1 MTHEELDAL
10 WDFSDPAASEARFSA
25 LSEGPL
31 GPAAKTQAARAL
43 GLQGKFE
50 ESGRLLAEVRPDC
63 KDATAECRWE
73 LEAGRRLNS
82 MRRPAEAVSHFEA
95 AWAMAGAE
103 MFYRIDALHMLAI
116 ASGSPEER
124 IAWAERGLEAAK
136 SAPDRRAQAW
146 EGSLWNNLGWELF
159 DLGRLEEAKEAFDAQ
174 IEARI
179 SFGQGDRLLPARWAL
194 ARCLRQMG
202 RNEEALAIQKELA
215 AQDPTDAYVAEELA
229 ILLVDARSKEPAVD
243 GQASPG
249 DE

>member
-10 WDFSDPAASEARFSA
+10 WDFSDPAGSEARFSA
-25 LSEGPL
+25 LAEGPL
-31 GPAAKTQAARAL
+31 GPTAKTQAARAL

-50 ESGRLLAEVRPDC
+50 ECGRLLAEARAEC
-63 KDATAECRWE
+63 NDATAECRWQ

-82 MRRPAEAVSHFEA
+82 MRRPAEAAPHFQA
-95 AWAMAGAE
+95 AWEMAGAE

-116 ASGSPEER
+116 ASDSPAAR
-124 IAWAERGLEAAK
+124 IEWAERGLEAAR
-136 SAPDRRAQAW
+136 SATDRRAQAW
-146 EGSLWNNLGWELF
+146 QGSLWNNLGWELF
-159 DLGRLEEAKEAFDAQ
+159 DLGRLEEAKAAFDAQ

-202 RNEEALAIQKELA
+202 RSEEALAIQQELA
-215 AQDPTDAYVAEELA
+215 VQDPTDAYVAGELA
-229 ILLVDARSKEPAVD
+229 ILLVDARSQESAVD
-243 GQASPG
+243 GEAGAG